1 MIRKDKHKFANGTYK
16 TQIRVTE
23 GYRDSKTGKA
33 KQKTIK
39 SFGYLEDQADQI
51 GFMNEVIKFDQEYKK
66 DKKIVLNE
74 VKTKPFYDDNA
85 STNFNFIYNQN

>member
-39 SFGYLEDQADQI
+39 SFGYLEDQDDQDS
-51 GFMNEVIKFDQEYKK
+51 FMKK
-66 DKKIVLNE
+66 LNKKKNMTDIIQSSQAN
-74 VKTKPFYDDNA
+74 
-85 STNFNFIYNQN
+85 

>member
-1 MIRKDKHKFANGTYK
+1 MIRKDKYKFANGTYK

-39 SFGYLEDQADQI
+39 SFGYLEDQDDQDS
-51 GFMNEVIKFDQEYKK
+51 FMKK
-66 DKKIVLNE
+66 LNKKKNMTDILRL
-74 VKTKPFYDDNA
+74 
-85 STNFNFIYNQN
+85 